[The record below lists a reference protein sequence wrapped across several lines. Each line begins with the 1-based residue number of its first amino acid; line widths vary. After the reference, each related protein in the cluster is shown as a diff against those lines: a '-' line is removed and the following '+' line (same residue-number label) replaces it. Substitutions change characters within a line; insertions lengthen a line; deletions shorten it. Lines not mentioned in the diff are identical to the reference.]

1 MERVR
6 KSNKGQT
13 MTEYSLIVLFVGVA
27 AYAAYSGVGLSVK
40 VVTDNLVTFIRT
52 TVAAL

>member
-13 MTEYSLIVLFVGVA
+13 MTEYSLIVLFVGIA
-27 AYAAYSGVGLSVK
+27 AYAAYTGVGLGVK
-40 VVTDNLVTFIRT
+40 AVANNLVTFIST
-52 TVAAL
+52 AVAAL